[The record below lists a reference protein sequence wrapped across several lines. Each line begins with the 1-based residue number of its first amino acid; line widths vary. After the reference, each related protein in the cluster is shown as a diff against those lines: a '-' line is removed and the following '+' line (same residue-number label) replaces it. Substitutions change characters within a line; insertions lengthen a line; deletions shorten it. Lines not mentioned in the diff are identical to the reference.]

1 VHALSHCQCPRECVV
16 KLDKYLYAVRVV
28 VKDCD
33 CVKLDKCLYAVRV
46 VVKDCDCVKLDKCLY
61 AVRVV
66 VKDCD
71 CVKGCIAALSVVKMF
86 MCKDGQRF
94 L

>member
-1 VHALSHCQCPRECVV
+1 MWNRRLMYYDADECLALRATDVHALSHCQCPRECVV
-16 KLDKYLYAVRVV
+16 KLYM
-28 VKDCD
+28 CF
-33 CVKLDKCLYAVRV
+33 
-46 VVKDCDCVKLDKCLY
+46 Y

-71 CVKGCIAALSVVKMF
+71 CVKGCVAALSVVKVF
-86 MCKDGQRF
+86 VYKDCQRF